1 MLDTGAPVEEV
12 NKLFAISF
20 QKAFPQSK
28 IFQSLSEKVN
38 SNLILL
44 PNSPT
49 TASDMLNSTITSFAA
64 SHQLG
69 EQLKLKNPMPKLE
82 EKVILKE

>member
-1 MLDTGAPVEEV
+1 
-12 NKLFAISF
+12 
-20 QKAFPQSK
+20 
-28 IFQSLSEKVN
+28 VN

-49 TASDMLNSTITSFAA
+49 AASDMLNSTITSFAA

-69 EQLKLKNPMPKLE
+69 EQLKLNKPILNLV
-82 EKVILKE
+82 EKVKLKE